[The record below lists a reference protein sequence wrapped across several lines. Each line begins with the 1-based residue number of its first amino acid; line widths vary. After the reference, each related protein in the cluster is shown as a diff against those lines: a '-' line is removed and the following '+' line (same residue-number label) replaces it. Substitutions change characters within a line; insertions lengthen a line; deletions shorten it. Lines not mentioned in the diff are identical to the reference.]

1 MNKKILKDLRDYDS
15 LLFSFSADV
24 RENQNK
30 LNYYLFYEE
39 IGKVQA
45 QYFTLP
51 NEYLRPSKKQNY
63 GLCLKPNIVD
73 KLSSHRKRSVKKDV
87 PKNFAS
93 FTGKHLCWSL
103 FFNKDVG
110 L

>member
-45 QYFTLP
+45 QYFMLP
-51 NEYLRPSKKQNY
+51 DEYLRPSKKQNY
-63 GLCLKPNIVD
+63 DPCLKTNVVD
-73 KLSSHRKRSVKKDV
+73 KLSSHRRRSVKKTFLKISQISQENTCV
-87 PKNFAS
+87 EAS
-93 FTGKHLCWSL
+93 F
-103 FFNKDVG
+103 NKAVG